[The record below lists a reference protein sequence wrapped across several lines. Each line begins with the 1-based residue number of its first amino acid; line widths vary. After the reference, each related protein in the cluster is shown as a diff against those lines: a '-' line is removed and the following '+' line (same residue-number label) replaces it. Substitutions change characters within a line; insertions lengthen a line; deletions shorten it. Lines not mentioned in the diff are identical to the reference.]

1 MTQITP
7 CYFGN
12 DGLCSQLISR
22 KTAFS
27 GDENILL
34 RDCSYD
40 VSNNVNQLKRSA
52 RESSSITE
60 QQMIA
65 NRSFR
70 DCPNHDIKV
79 CPFHRY
85 NFGIGYRPSSKC
97 VYPNHVGN
105 SEGDSKTVTPSISE
119 RCFLEYK
126 VRIRIGNGLCM
137 RCRDDQ
143 RLLIWNEAGELGKL
157 LFPNSVLLGF
167 SSRFN
172 PLKNPK
178 LDR

>member
-40 VSNNVNQLKRSA
+40 VSNHVNQLKRSA

-65 NRSFR
+65 NRSLR

-79 CPFHRY
+79 CPFHR
-85 NFGIGYRPSSKC
+85 
-97 VYPNHVGN
+97 
-105 SEGDSKTVTPSISE
+105 
-119 RCFLEYK
+119 
-126 VRIRIGNGLCM
+126 
-137 RCRDDQ
+137 
-143 RLLIWNEAGELGKL
+143 
-157 LFPNSVLLGF
+157 
-167 SSRFN
+167 
-172 PLKNPK
+172 
-178 LDR
+178 